1 MINTQ
6 KEEVSMKAIM
16 VMYDSLRRDLLSCY
30 GGPIPTPNFK
40 RLEERAVC
48 FENCYAGS
56 LPCMPARRE
65 LQTGRYNF
73 LHRYWGPMEPFD
85 DSMPE
90 LLKQHGIHTR
100 LTTDHYHYLED
111 GGCTYH
117 SRYSDWACYRGQAF
131 DPWISD
137 LAPQTTEF
145 PANQLNPMGMPL
157 PQAKQRSVG
166 CFQNMINR
174 TTLKS
179 NADYPME
186 QTFQDAIDFLDKN
199 GTCDNWFL
207 QIETFDPHEPFTS
220 PESFQAGFLSPDGYD
235 TPDWPSYAKVAE
247 DTKTVN
253 NVRGKYNALTAFC
266 DAELG
271 RILDKMD
278 EMNLW
283 EDTMLIVN
291 TDHGFFLSEHD
302 WWGKGFAPNYDELVH
317 IPMLIWDPRTKVMG
331 ERRQSLVQT
340 IDLAPTL
347 LDYFGVDIPKD
358 MEGHALKSTIVNDE
372 PVREYGMFGYH
383 NSPVGITDGR
393 YVLLRA
399 VQDMNVTG
407 YEYTMMPTNMRN
419 MFPIEQLKTMKW
431 HPGFEFTKG
440 APVMQIESRMHPR
453 FMNAQKEKEDLL
465 FDLVMDPKQERPIQ
479 DDGIKSRMLHELKKL
494 FELNDAPK
502 EAYDRYGLQD

>member
-1 MINTQ
+1 
-6 KEEVSMKAIM
+6 
-16 VMYDSLRRDLLSCY
+16 MYDSLRRDLLSCY
-30 GGPIPTPNFK
+30 GGEVPTPNFD
-40 RLEERAVC
+40 RLSKHSVS
-48 FENCYAGS
+48 FENNYVGS

-85 DSMPE
+85 DSMPQ
-90 LLKQHGIHTR
+90 LLKQNGIHTR

-131 DPWISD
+131 DTWISD
-137 LAPQTTEF
+137 LSPKTNEF
-145 PANQLNPMGMPL
+145 PPNQLNPMGMPL

-174 TTLKS
+174 KVLKCD
-179 NADYPME
+179 ADYPMD
-186 QTFQDAIDFLDKN
+186 QTFSDGVDFIERN
-199 GTCDNWFL
+199 GRYDNWFL

-220 PESFQAGFLSPDGYD
+220 PESYQAGFLSPDGMD

-247 DTKTVN
+247 DSETVN
-253 NVRGKYNALTAFC
+253 NVRGKYFALTAFC
-266 DAELG
+266 DAQLG

-278 EMNLW
+278 ELNLW

-317 IPMLIWDPRTKVMG
+317 IPLFIWDPRSKVMG
-331 ERRQSLVQT
+331 ETRKSLVQT

-347 LDYFGVDIPKD
+347 LDYFEVEIPKD
-358 MEGHALKSTIVNDE
+358 MEGHPLKATIEHDE

-399 VQDMNVTG
+399 VQDKSVTG
-407 YEYTMMPTNMRN
+407 YEYTMMPAYMRN
-419 MFPIEQLKTMKW
+419 MFSVEQIKTMKW
-431 HPGFEFTKG
+431 HPGFPFTKG

-453 FMNAQKEKEDLL
+453 FTNAQEEGEDLL
-465 FDLVMDPKQERPIQ
+465 FDLKTDSHQNTPIQ
-479 DDGIKSRMLHELKKL
+479 DESIKERLLCELNRL
-494 FELNDAPK
+494 FKINDAPN
-502 EAYDRYGLQD
+502 EAYAMYGLEG